1 MVGDFASRSTV
12 VHDCMFRLP
21 DFDHP
26 LSVNNPVVKGHFTV
40 VIFVS
45 ETIENLKISCTQS
58 KQ

>member
-26 LSVNNPVVKGHFTV
+26 LSVNDPVVRGQFTV

-45 ETIENLKISCTQS
+45 EIIQNLKISCTQ
-58 KQ
+58 